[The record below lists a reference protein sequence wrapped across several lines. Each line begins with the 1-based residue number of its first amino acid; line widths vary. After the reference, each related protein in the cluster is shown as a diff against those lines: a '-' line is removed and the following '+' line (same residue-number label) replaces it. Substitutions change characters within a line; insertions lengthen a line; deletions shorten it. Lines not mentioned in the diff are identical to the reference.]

1 MKTTEGSALEKG
13 SGCLLKRHGKRH
25 DIWVNPQ
32 NGHKASIPRHAAKEI
47 ATGTVLAVKNELGL
61 K

>member
-1 MKTTEGSALEKG
+1 MKISELIKIVSKAGCRLLR
-13 SGCLLKRHGKRH
+13 SGGRH